1 MNKLIFPQNSK
12 SINMLLRLLDAKD
25 GQAFNDI
32 FIPLAKNYRK
42 LSEPVSGYLFVL
54 EQSFTEVKTTL
65 SLFPMFPIG
74 ISGRAVILMYSCMDV
89 NEFNIIKNFVD
100 NELKIGN
107 FVLVSNNS
115 SFNKQGGYIPKD
127 GDLSLKKYR
136 SLCIEYDK
144 GPINN
149 YIISFQLEL

>member
-1 MNKLIFPQNSK
+1 MNKLILPQNSK

-25 GQAFNDI
+25 GQAFYEV
-32 FIPLAKNYRK
+32 FTPLAKNYIK
-42 LSEPVSGYLFVL
+42 LSEPVPGYLFVL
-54 EQSFTEVKTTL
+54 EQSFTQVKTTL

-74 ISGRAVILMYSCMDV
+74 IGGRALIMIYSCMDV

-100 NELKIGN
+100 NELKTGN
-107 FVLVSNNS
+107 FVLVANNS
-115 SFNKQGGYIPKD
+115 SINKQGGYIPKD
-127 GDLSLKKYR
+127 GDFNLKKYR

-149 YIISFQLEL
+149 YIITFQLEL